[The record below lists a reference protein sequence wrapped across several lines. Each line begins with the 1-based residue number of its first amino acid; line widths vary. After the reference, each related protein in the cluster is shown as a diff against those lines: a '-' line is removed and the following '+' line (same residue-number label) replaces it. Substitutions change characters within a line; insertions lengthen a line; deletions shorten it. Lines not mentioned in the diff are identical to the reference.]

1 MRITKTQQS
10 IFLMLLRFFLY
21 TVSFSIL
28 KTIDEDIN
36 LITVIFIKYCFSF
49 LLLLPFVLKNNYKV
63 YKTKYTKTFAF
74 MIALM
79 CITIPFTYYGYKNLP
94 ISLAT
99 AISFS
104 APLFTAIL
112 ANRILKEVTNLY
124 FWVFLL
130 LGYIG
135 IIVMI
140 WPIAFDET
148 KGVVSLIIANILAS
162 IIIIF
167 KKKLTRTENTHKL
180 MLFPYIGII
189 TVMGIAFTFF
199 GTIPSP
205 KGFLCLFTMGSLTI
219 IMQYAGNKAL
229 SLSNASFLAPFE
241 YSRML
246 FSIPIGMIL
255 FKEHISIKM
264 ILGSFIVIVSNY
276 FISRI
281 NLKSNN

>member
-1 MRITKTQQS
+1 MQINKTQKS
-10 IFLMLLRFFLY
+10 IFLILLRYFLY
-21 TVSFSIL
+21 TISFSIL

-36 LITVIFIKYCFSF
+36 LITVIFIKYCFSL

-63 YKTKYTKTFAF
+63 YKTKQTKTFAF
-74 MIALM
+74 MIGLM

-94 ISLAT
+94 ISLCT

-104 APLFTAIL
+104 APLFTAIF
-112 ANRILKEVTNLY
+112 ANRILKEVTNLH
-124 FWVFLL
+124 FWIFLL

-135 IIVMI
+135 VIIMI
-140 WPIAFDET
+140 WPIAFDKT
-148 KGVVSLIIANILAS
+148 KGIASLIVANILAS
-162 IIIIF
+162 IIIII
-167 KKKLTRTENTHKL
+167 KKKLTKTENTHKL

-189 TVMGIAFTFF
+189 TVMGITFAFF

-205 KGFLCLFTMGSLTI
+205 KGFLCLFIMGLLTLI
-219 IMQYAGNKAL
+219 TQYAGNKAL

-264 ILGSFIVIVSNY
+264 MLGSFIVIASNY
-276 FISRI
+276 FISRVK
-281 NLKSNN
+281 LKSNN